1 MDALITGGAGYIG
14 SHLADRLLADGHSV
28 VALDDLSTGRLENIA
43 HLQGNPRFAWV
54 QGDVRDAPL
63 VARLVERCD
72 VVFHLAAVVGV
83 GHVVRDPLRCVQVN
97 VAGTEAVLAAA
108 FAHRRRVLFASSS
121 EVYGKSDRVPF
132 REEDDRIL
140 GATWIPRW
148 AYAVSK
154 ALDEHL
160 CFAYSARG
168 LAVSV
173 VRYFNSYGPRMD
185 GRGYGSVV
193 ARFISQAL
201 KGEPLTVYGDGQ
213 QTRCFTY
220 VSDTVDGTV
229 RAATRT
235 EALGEAFNI
244 GSDREITV
252 RHLAER
258 ILALTGS
265 SSPVVNVPFAEVF
278 GAHYEEASRRRPSIE
293 KARRLLGFEPVVAL
307 EDGLKQTIR
316 WFEQR
321 TDLPQSTRRTQ
332 RE

>member
-1 MDALITGGAGYIG
+1 MNVLITGGAGYIG

-28 VALDDLSTGRLENIA
+28 VALDDLSTGRVENIA
-43 HLQGNPRFAWV
+43 HHQGNPRFAWI
-54 QGDVRDAPL
+54 QGDVRDAAL

-83 GHVVRDPLRCVQVN
+83 GHVIRDPLRCVQVN
-97 VAGTEAVLAAA
+97 VGGTEAVLAAA
-108 FAHRRRVLFASSS
+108 FAHRRRVVFASSS

-160 CFAYSARG
+160 CFAYADRG
-168 LAVSV
+168 LAVSI

-193 ARFISQAL
+193 ARFIAQAL
-201 KGEPLTVYGDGQ
+201 NGEPLTVYGDGQ

-220 VSDTVDGTV
+220 ISDTVEGTL
-229 RAATRT
+229 RAGTRA
-235 EALGEAFNI
+235 EALGQAFNI

-252 RHLAER
+252 QGLAEM

-265 SSPVVNVPFAEVF
+265 PSRLVYVPHEQVF
-278 GAHYEEASRRRPSIE
+278 GAHFEDAPRRRPAVD
-293 KARRLLGFEPVVAL
+293 KARRLLGFEAAVSL
-307 EDGLKQTIR
+307 EQGLQHTIR
-316 WFEQR
+316 WFEAGGQR
-321 TDLPQSTRRTQ
+321 LMALEESEQ
-332 RE
+332 

>member
-1 MDALITGGAGYIG
+1 MDVLITGGAGYIG

-28 VALDDLSTGRLENIA
+28 VALDDLSTGRMENIA
-43 HLQGNPRFAWV
+43 HHLGNPRFVWV
-54 QGDVRDAPL
+54 QGDVRDAAL
-63 VARLVERCD
+63 VARLVGQCD

-83 GHVVRDPLRCVQVN
+83 AHVIHDPLRCVQVN
-97 VAGTEAVLAAA
+97 IGGTEAVLAAA
-108 FAHRRRVLFASSS
+108 FAHRRRVVFASSS
-121 EVYGKSDRVPF
+121 EVYGKNDRVPF

-160 CFAYSARG
+160 CFAYADRG
-168 LAVSV
+168 LEVSI

-220 VSDTVDGTV
+220 VSDTVEGTL
-229 RAATRT
+229 RAGTRT
-235 EALGEAFNI
+235 EALGQAFNI
-244 GSDREITV
+244 GSDREITI
-252 RHLAER
+252 RSLAEM

-265 SSPVVNVPFAEVF
+265 PSRIVLVPYEQAYGGRF
-278 GAHYEEASRRRPSIE
+278 EEAPRRRPAVD
-293 KARRLLGFEPVVAL
+293 KARRMLGFEATVSL
-307 EDGLKQTIR
+307 EEGLRQTIR
-316 WFEQR
+316 WFEADGQP
-321 TDLPQSTRRTQ
+321 LAANG
-332 RE
+332 

>member
-1 MDALITGGAGYIG
+1 MNALITGGAGYIG

-43 HLQGNPRFAWV
+43 HHRDNPRFAWV
-54 QGDVRDAPL
+54 QGDVCDAAL
-63 VARLVERCD
+63 VSRLVERCD
-72 VVFHLAAVVGV
+72 AVFHLAAVVGV
-83 GHVVRDPLRCVQVN
+83 SRVVRDPLRCAQVN

-108 FAHRRRVLFASSS
+108 FAHRRRVVFASSS

-160 CFAYSARG
+160 CFAYAARG
-168 LAVSV
+168 LEVSV

-201 KGEPLTVYGDGQ
+201 KGESLTVYGDGQ

-229 RAATRT
+229 RAANRT
-235 EALGEAFNI
+235 EALGQAFNI
-244 GSDREITV
+244 GSDREVTV
-252 RHLAER
+252 QSLAE
-258 ILALTGS
+258 IIVALTGS
-265 SSPVVNVPFAEVF
+265 SSRIVHMPYETVF
-278 GAHYEEASRRRPSIE
+278 GQHFEDAPRRRPSID
-293 KARRLLGFEPVVAL
+293 KARKLLGFEPRVSL
-307 EDGLKQTIR
+307 EEGLRQTIR
-316 WFEQR
+316 WFEKQ
-321 TDLPQSTRRTQ
+321 TVPLQGA
-332 RE
+332 

>member
-1 MDALITGGAGYIG
+1 MNALITGGAGYIG

-43 HLQGNPRFAWV
+43 HHRDNPRFAWV
-54 QGDVRDAPL
+54 QGDVCDAAL
-63 VARLVERCD
+63 VSRLVERCD
-72 VVFHLAAVVGV
+72 AVFHLAAVVGV
-83 GHVVRDPLRCVQVN
+83 SHVVRDPLRCVQVN

-108 FAHRRRVLFASSS
+108 FAHRRRVVFASSS

-160 CFAYSARG
+160 CFAYAARG
-168 LAVSV
+168 LEVSV

-235 EALGEAFNI
+235 EALGQAFNI
-244 GSDREITV
+244 GSDREVTV
-252 RHLAER
+252 QSLAE
-258 ILALTGS
+258 IIVALTGS
-265 SSPVVNVPFAEVF
+265 SSRIVHVPYETVF
-278 GAHYEEASRRRPSIE
+278 GQHFEDAPRRRPSID
-293 KARRLLGFEPVVAL
+293 KARQLLGFEPRVSL
-307 EDGLKQTIR
+307 EQGLRQTIR
-316 WFEQR
+316 WFEKQ
-321 TDLPQSTRRTQ
+321 TVPLQGA
-332 RE
+332 

>member
-1 MDALITGGAGYIG
+1 MDVLITGGAGYIG

-28 VALDDLSTGRLENIA
+28 VVLDDLSTGRFENIA
-43 HLQGNPRFAWV
+43 HHQDNPRFVWV
-54 QGDVRDAPL
+54 EGDVRDAPL

-97 VAGTEAVLAAA
+97 VGGTEAVLAAA

-132 REEDDRIL
+132 HEEDDRIL
-140 GATWIPRW
+140 GATWVSRW

-160 CFAYSARG
+160 CFAYAARG
-168 LAVSV
+168 LVVSI

-220 VSDTVDGTV
+220 VSDTVEGTV

-235 EALGEAFNI
+235 EALGQAFNI
-244 GSDREITV
+244 GSDREVTV
-252 RHLAER
+252 QTLAEMIR
-258 ILALTGS
+258 SLTGS
-265 SSPVVNVPFAEVF
+265 SSPIVRVPYEEVF
-278 GAHYEEASRRRPSIE
+278 GEHYEEAMRRRPSVD
-293 KARRLLGFEPVVAL
+293 KARRLLGFEAAVSL
-307 EDGLKQTIR
+307 EDGLKRTIR
-316 WFEQR
+316 WFEKS
-321 TDLPQSTRRTQ
+321 LIAETQ
-332 RE
+332 RAQKG

>member
-1 MDALITGGAGYIG
+1 MDILITGGAGYIG

-28 VALDDLSTGRLENIA
+28 VVLDDLSTGRFENIA
-43 HLQGNPRFAWV
+43 HHQGNPRFAWV

-97 VAGTEAVLAAA
+97 VGGTEAVLAAA

-140 GATWIPRW
+140 GATRIPRW

-160 CFAYSARG
+160 CFAYADRG
-168 LAVSV
+168 LEVSV

-220 VSDTVDGTV
+220 VSDTVEGTV

-235 EALGEAFNI
+235 EALGQAFNI
-244 GSDREITV
+244 GSDREVAV
-252 RHLAER
+252 RDLAEMIR
-258 ILALTGS
+258 TLTGS
-265 SSPVVNVPFAEVF
+265 SSPIVQVPYEEVF
-278 GAHYEEASRRRPSIE
+278 GRQFEEAVRRRPSID
-293 KARRLLGFEPVVAL
+293 KARRLLGFEPAVPL
-307 EDGLKQTIR
+307 EEGLKHTIR
-316 WFEQR
+316 WFER
-321 TDLPQSTRRTQ
+321 NLTAETQ
-332 RE
+332 RAQKG